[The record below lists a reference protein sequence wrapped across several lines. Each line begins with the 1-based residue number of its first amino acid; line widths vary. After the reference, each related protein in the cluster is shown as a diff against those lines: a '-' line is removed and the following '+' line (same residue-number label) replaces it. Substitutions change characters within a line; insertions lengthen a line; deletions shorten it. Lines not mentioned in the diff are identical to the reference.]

1 MVRAMIEVPDVMAG
15 SVSKARHSAKL
26 QAAFVRQA
34 LKYSEERCVSVC
46 ACGVWLCTG
55 ACRCMLVACGCV
67 RVQFDFAIAE
77 AVDLHF
83 VSRLVRDLNA
93 VCRPQPLLNDTTKSH
108 KLTTNNTENNNKPW

>member
-46 ACGVWLCTG
+46 VFVWLCTG
-55 ACRCMLVACGCV
+55 A
-67 RVQFDFAIAE
+67 
-77 AVDLHF
+77 
-83 VSRLVRDLNA
+83 
-93 VCRPQPLLNDTTKSH
+93 
-108 KLTTNNTENNNKPW
+108 

>member
-15 SVSKARHSAKL
+15 PVSKARHSAKL

-46 ACGVWLCTG
+46 GGCTWLCTG
-55 ACRCMLVACGCV
+55 ACTAVCGCV
-67 RVQFDFAIAE
+67 RVHFDFAIAE